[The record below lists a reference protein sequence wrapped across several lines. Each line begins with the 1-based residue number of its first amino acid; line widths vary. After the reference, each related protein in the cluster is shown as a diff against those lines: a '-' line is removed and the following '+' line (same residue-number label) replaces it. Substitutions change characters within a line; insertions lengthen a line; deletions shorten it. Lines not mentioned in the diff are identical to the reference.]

1 MASERVLPK
10 AGTMRI
16 AALGAGRMGRGIAV
30 QFAYAGHDVALLD
43 QKPRPDAD
51 FTTLA
56 EGALAEIAQT
66 LAMLAELGMGRAEDV
81 PALVARVQ
89 VVPAA
94 RCDAALAEAD
104 FVFEGVPEIPALKRE
119 ALARASAAMRPDA
132 ILASTTSTIMVDDLS
147 PAVAHPA
154 QFLNAHWLNPAYLV
168 PLVEVSPGAA
178 TAEATTE
185 RLFALLESVG
195 KVPVRCAPSPGFIVP
210 RIQTLAMNEA
220 ARLVEEGVATAADVD
235 RALRYGFSFRFSVLG
250 VLEFI
255 DWGGVD
261 ILHHAS
267 AYLEGALGDARYRAP
282 AVIGQFMAEG
292 RTGMGAGAGFLPWA
306 EMDVVAHKRT
316 RLAALVARLRAE
328 GLARGP
334 VLPAS

>member
-1 MASERVLPK
+1 MTAE
-10 AGTMRI
+10 RI

-30 QFAYAGHDVALLD
+30 QFAYGGHEVTLLD
-43 QKPRPDAD
+43 QKPRSE
-51 FTTLA
+51 A
-56 EGALAEIAQT
+56 EFAALAEAAMTEIGQT
-66 LAMLAELGMGRAEDV
+66 LGMLAELGMGRAEDV
-81 PALVARVQ
+81 PALMARVR
-89 VVPAA
+89 VLPATECA
-94 RCDAALAEAD
+94 AALPQAD
-104 FVFEGVPEIPALKRE
+104 IVFEGVPEILGLKRD
-119 ALARASAAMRPDA
+119 ALAQASAAMRPDA

-147 PAVAHPA
+147 GAVAHPA

-168 PLVEVSPGAA
+168 PLVEVSPGAH
-178 TAEATTE
+178 TAETTTA
-185 RLFALLESVG
+185 RLTALLESVG

-220 ARLVEEGVATAADVD
+220 ARLVEEGVASAADVD

-267 AYLEGALGDARYRAP
+267 AYLEGATGDARYRAP
-282 AVIGQFMAEG
+282 AIIGEYMAQG

-306 EMDVVAHKRT
+306 EMDVLAHKRA

>member
-1 MASERVLPK
+1 MAFE
-10 AGTMRI
+10 RI

-30 QFAYAGHDVALLD
+30 QFAYAGHPVTLLD
-43 QKPRPDAD
+43 QKPRPAAD
-51 FTTLA
+51 FA
-56 EGALAEIAQT
+56 ALADAAREEIAQT
-66 LAMLAELGMGRAEDV
+66 LTMLAELGMGRGEDV
-81 PALVARVQ
+81 PALLARVR

-94 RCDAALAEAD
+94 DCAVALAQAD
-104 FVFEGVPEIPALKRE
+104 VVFEGVPEILDLKRA
-119 ALARASAAMRPDA
+119 ALAAASAAMRPDA

-147 PAVAHPA
+147 GAVAHPA

-178 TAEATTE
+178 TAEDTTA

-220 ARLVEEGVATAADVD
+220 ARLVEEGVASAADVD

-267 AYLEGALGDARYRAP
+267 AYLEGAMGDARYRAP
-282 AVIGQFMAEG
+282 AVIGRYMAEG

-306 EMDVVAHKRT
+306 EMDVLAHKRA

>member
-1 MASERVLPK
+1 MSKPLPH
-10 AGTMRI
+10 I

-30 QFAYAGHDVALLD
+30 QFAYAGHSVALLD
-43 QKPRPDAD
+43 QKPRPAAAFD
-51 FTTLA
+51 
-56 EGALAEIAQT
+56 ALAEAALAEVAQT
-66 LAMLAELGMGRAEDV
+66 LTMLAELGMGRPEDV
-81 PALVARVQ
+81 AALVARVR

-94 RCDAALAEAD
+94 DSAAALAEAD
-104 FVFEGVPEIPALKRE
+104 VVFEGVPEILDLKRD
-119 ALARASAAMRPDA
+119 ALAAASAAMRPDA

-147 PAVAHPA
+147 GAVAHPA

-168 PLVEVSPGAA
+168 PLVEVSPGAR
-178 TAEATTE
+178 TAEATTA

-220 ARLVEEGVATAADVD
+220 ARLVAEGVASAGDVD

-267 AYLEGALGDARYRAP
+267 RYLEGALGDARYRAP
-282 AVIGQFMAEG
+282 DIIGEFMATG

-306 EMDVVAHKRT
+306 EMDVVAHKRA
-316 RLAALVARLRAE
+316 RLAALVSRLRDE

-334 VLPAS
+334 VLPPS

>member
-1 MASERVLPK
+1 MGSE
-10 AGTMRI
+10 RI

-30 QFAYAGHDVALLD
+30 QFAYAGHAVALLD
-43 QKPRPDAD
+43 LKPRAPEAFAQLADA
-51 FTTLA
+51 
-56 EGALAEIAQT
+56 ALAEIAQT
-66 LAMLAELGMGRAEDV
+66 LIMLAELGMGSAADV
-81 PALVARVQ
+81 PALLARITIH
-89 VVPAA
+89 PAA
-94 RCDAALAEAD
+94 ETPAALAAAD
-104 FVFEGVPEIPALKRE
+104 IVFEGVPEILDLKRA
-119 ALARASAAMRPDA
+119 ALAEASAAMRPDA

-147 PAVAHPA
+147 SAVAHPA

-168 PLVEVSPGAA
+168 PLVEVSPGAG
-178 TAEATTE
+178 TAEATTA

-195 KVPVRCAPSPGFIVP
+195 KVPVRCTASPGFIVP

-220 ARLVEEGVATAADVD
+220 ARIVAEGVASAADVD

-267 AYLEGALGDARYRAP
+267 RYLEGALGDARYRAP
-282 AVIGQFMAEG
+282 EIIGQYMAEG

-306 EMDVVAHKRT
+306 EMDVVAHKKA
-316 RLAALVARLRAE
+316 RLAALVERLRAE
-328 GLARGP
+328 GLARAP
-334 VLPAS
+334 VLPAE